1 MMTRLFWLAAAAAFA
16 CAAVGVTAAEQPGP
30 QANPLWHEQKIRNYL
45 PHMTWPEVADLL
57 TRSDIVLIPVAS
69 IEQHGLHAPMGND
82 FYLGIETS
90 KLIAQRTDVLVAPLL
105 MVGQSPYHTG
115 FPGSVTLSGET
126 IQRVYFEAAQSF
138 IQQGFR
144 RFIFYNSHTGNT
156 AITNFV
162 VDRINQETEAVAVEL
177 GEGVSAMRSSGGG
190 RGAGGGARGLGGAA
204 AGAGEGQAPE
214 RAFDRHGGV
223 GETARGLYLFPTLV
237 DISKAE
243 TATLTF
249 PPRLEA
255 LLPLVKAGDPVATL
269 IFLKEALKHE
279 ATGKGSSAAEMSS
292 TGSWSER
299 NPAEATAEA
308 GRRQT
313 ESFVDAA
320 VAFIDRWKQLQ
331 STGPGR

>member
-1 MMTRLFWLAAAAAFA
+1 VTVLCGAAASAPAAQEP
-16 CAAVGVTAAEQPGP
+16 AVQT
-30 QANPLWHEQKIRNYL
+30 NPLWHEAKIRNYL

-82 FYLGIETS
+82 FYLGVETS

-126 IQRVYFEAAQSF
+126 IERVYFEAVQSF
-138 IQQGFR
+138 IKQGFR

-177 GEGVSAMRSSGGG
+177 GEGVGAMRSSGGA
-190 RGAGGGARGLGGAA
+190 RGAG
-204 AGAGEGQAPE
+204 AGQSPASE

-237 DISKAE
+237 DTSKAE

-249 PPRLEA
+249 PPRLQA

-269 IFLKEALKHE
+269 IFLKEALKNE

-299 NPAEATAEA
+299 NPAEATVEQ
-308 GRRQT
+308 GRRQA

-320 VAFIDRWKQLQ
+320 VAFIDRWKELQ
-331 STGPGR
+331 PKGPGL

>member
-1 MMTRLFWLAAAAAFA
+1 MMRRCWWLAAAAVLW
-16 CAAVGVTAAEQPGP
+16 CGAVAVPGAQEP
-30 QANPLWHEQKIRNYL
+30 GAPTNPLWREAKIRNYL

-57 TRSDIVLIPVAS
+57 TRSDFVLIPVAS

-82 FYLGIETS
+82 FFLGVETA

-126 IQRVYFEAAQSF
+126 IQRVYFEAVRSF

-156 AITNFV
+156 AITSFV
-162 VDRINQETEAVAVEL
+162 VDRINQETGAVAVEL
-177 GEGVSAMRSSGGG
+177 GEGVSAMRQAAAGG
-190 RGAGGGARGLGGAA
+190 RGGPGGGATGGAP
-204 AGAGEGQAPE
+204 GVVQD
-214 RAFDRHGGV
+214 RLFDRHGGV

-237 DISKAE
+237 DTSKAE
-243 TATLTF
+243 VATLSV
-249 PPRLEA
+249 PPRLEHLFA
-255 LLPLVKAGDPVATL
+255 LTKAGDPVATL
-269 IFLKEALKHE
+269 IFLKEALKDA
-279 ATGKGSSAAEMSS
+279 ATGKGTSAAELSS

-299 NPAEATAEA
+299 NPADATAEQ

-313 ESFVDAA
+313 ESFVEAA
-320 VAFIDRWKQLQ
+320 VAFIDRWKTLQ
-331 STGPGR
+331 PMGPGR

>member
-1 MMTRLFWLAAAAAFA
+1 MMTRCWSLAILAVLVGLSAAPAAQEP
-16 CAAVGVTAAEQPGP
+16 AART
-30 QANPLWHEQKIRNYL
+30 NPLWHEQKVKNYL

-82 FYLGIETS
+82 FYLGIETA
-90 KLIAQRTDVLVAPLL
+90 KLIAQRTDVLVAPIL

-115 FPGSVTLSGET
+115 FPGSITLPAET
-126 IQRVYFEAAQSF
+126 IQQVYFEAAQSF
-138 IQQGFR
+138 IKQGFR

-162 VDRINQETEAVAVEL
+162 VDRINQETGAVAVEL
-177 GEGVSAMRSSGGG
+177 GEGVSAMRQAGAGG
-190 RGAGGGARGLGGAA
+190 RGAGGGGRGGGAA
-204 AGAGEGQAPE
+204 PASSQE
-214 RAFDRHGGV
+214 RPFDRHGGV

-237 DISKAE
+237 DTSKAE

-249 PPRLEA
+249 PPRLAA
-255 LLPLVKAGDPVATL
+255 LLPLVRAGDPVATL
-269 IFLKEALKHE
+269 VFLKEALKDE

-299 NPAEATAEA
+299 DPAEATAEQ

-313 ESFVDAA
+313 DSFVDAA
-320 VAFIDRWKQLQ
+320 VAFIDRWKELQ
-331 STGPGR
+331 SRGPGG

>member
-1 MMTRLFWLAAAAAFA
+1 MTSFRWLTAVTVLCGAAASAPAAQEP
-16 CAAVGVTAAEQPGP
+16 AVQT
-30 QANPLWHEQKIRNYL
+30 NPLWHEAKIRNYL

-82 FYLGIETS
+82 FYLGVETS

-126 IQRVYFEAAQSF
+126 IERVYFEAVQSF
-138 IQQGFR
+138 IKQGFR

-177 GEGVSAMRSSGGG
+177 GEGVSAMRSSGGA
-190 RGAGGGARGLGGAA
+190 RGAG
-204 AGAGEGQAPE
+204 AGQSPASE

-237 DISKAE
+237 DTSKAE

-249 PPRLEA
+249 PPRLQA

-269 IFLKEALKHE
+269 IFLKEALKNE

-299 NPAEATAEA
+299 NPAEATVEQ
-308 GRRQT
+308 GRRQA

-320 VAFIDRWKQLQ
+320 VAFIDRWKELQ
-331 STGPGR
+331 PKGPGL

>member
-1 MMTRLFWLAAAAAFA
+1 MRTRIWWLAPVTLLWLASSAVPTAQEPGAA
-16 CAAVGVTAAEQPGP
+16 T
-30 QANPLWHEQKIRNYL
+30 NPLWHEQKIRNYL

-90 KLIAQRTDVLVAPLL
+90 KLIAQKTDVLVAPIL

-115 FPGSVTLSGET
+115 FPGSLTLSGET
-126 IQRVYFEAAQSF
+126 LQRVYFEAAQSL
-138 IQQGFR
+138 ITQGFR

-162 VDRINQETEAVAVEL
+162 VDRINQETGAVAVEL
-177 GEGVSAMRSSGGG
+177 GEGVSAMRQAAPGG
-190 RGAGGGARGLGGAA
+190 RGGNGNPGGRGGGAQAGG
-204 AGAGEGQAPE
+204 QE
-214 RAFDRHGGV
+214 RPFDRHGGV
-223 GETARGLYLFPTLV
+223 GETSRGLYLFPTLV
-237 DISKAE
+237 DTSKAE
-243 TATLTF
+243 TATLSV
-249 PPRLEA
+249 PPRLESLFA
-255 LLPLVKAGDPVATL
+255 LTKAGDPVATL
-269 IFLKEALKHE
+269 IFLKEALKDA
-279 ATGKGSSAAEMSS
+279 ATGKGTSTADLSS

-299 NPAEATAEA
+299 DPAEATAEA

-320 VAFIDRWKQLQ
+320 VAFIDRWKALQ
-331 STGPGR
+331 PVAGGR

>member
-1 MMTRLFWLAAAAAFA
+1 MVPFRWLAAVAVSWSMSGPAPAAQEP
-16 CAAVGVTAAEQPGP
+16 AAQT
-30 QANPLWHEQKIRNYL
+30 NPLWHEQKIKNYL

-126 IQRVYFEAAQSF
+126 IQRVYFEAVQSL
-138 IQQGFR
+138 IAQGFR

-190 RGAGGGARGLGGAA
+190 RGAGGGQGGRSGGAA
-204 AGAGEGQAPE
+204 AGNAQSPAPE
-214 RAFDRHGGV
+214 RPFDRHGGV
-223 GETARGLYLFPTLV
+223 SETARGLYLFPTLV
-237 DISKAE
+237 DTSKAE

-269 IFLKEALKHE
+269 IFLKEALKNE

-299 NPAEATAEA
+299 NPAEATVEQ

-320 VAFIDRWKQLQ
+320 VAFIDRWKALQ
-331 STGPGR
+331 PNGPGR